1 MRWHPC
7 DGFIGAPPVQTAQPF
22 QRPLNTLRESTNA
35 VPTSNVFSAMRNTR
49 VIISAY
55 GGPEVLKLIE
65 EDLPEPSA
73 GQVRLKVLATGVA
86 FADVLMRYGMYPHM
100 PALPFSPGYDVVGVI
115 DQLGSG
121 VTNFVPGDRVTAMT
135 MIGGYAQYLCIP
147 ASELIRVPEGVDP
160 AEAVSLVL
168 NYATA
173 HQLIHRIADL
183 RPEQSVLIH
192 GAAGGVGTALLELG
206 QLAGLKMYGTASR
219 SKHGLVSSLG
229 GIPIDYKTDDFVVR
243 ILQMTRAGG
252 VDAVFD
258 AVGGM
263 NWWRSYKTLRSAG
276 KGSGGKLIGYG
287 MSSVIERGKASK
299 LRGAASFA
307 LLGLLGALPDGKV
320 ARWYSITSEKK
331 KHPEWFPEDL
341 AHLLRLLA
349 EKKIHPHVAER
360 LPLRE
365 AQRANDLIEHAKVS
379 GKIVLL
385 PQT

>member
-1 MRWHPC
+1 
-7 DGFIGAPPVQTAQPF
+7 
-22 QRPLNTLRESTNA
+22 
-35 VPTSNVFSAMRNTR
+35 MRNAR

-55 GGPEVLKLIE
+55 GGPEVLKLIDD
-65 EDLPEPSA
+65 DLPEPSA
-73 GQVRLKVLATGVA
+73 GQVRLKLLATGVA

-115 DQLGSG
+115 DKLGAG
-121 VTNFVPGDRVTAMT
+121 VTNFVPGDTVTAMT
-135 MIGGYAQYLCIP
+135 MIGGYSQYLCLT
-147 ASELIRVPEGVDP
+147 AADLVRVPGGLDP

-173 HQLIHRIADL
+173 HQLIHRIAEL
-183 RPEQSVLIH
+183 QPEQSVLIH
-192 GAAGGVGTALLELG
+192 GAAGGVGSALLELG
-206 QLAGLKMYGTASR
+206 QIAGLKMYGTASR

-229 GIPIDYKTDDFVVR
+229 GIPIDYKTDDFVARV
-243 ILQMTRAGG
+243 LQMTRGAG

-276 KGSGGKLIGYG
+276 KASGGKLIGYG
-287 MSSVIERGKASK
+287 MSSVVEQGKASK

-307 LLGLLGALPDGKV
+307 LIGLLGALPDGKV
-320 ARWYSITSEKK
+320 ARWYSITTERK

-341 AHLLRLLA
+341 AHLLNLLA

-385 PQT
+385 PQQ

>member
-1 MRWHPC
+1 
-7 DGFIGAPPVQTAQPF
+7 
-22 QRPLNTLRESTNA
+22 
-35 VPTSNVFSAMRNTR
+35 MRNTR

-115 DQLGSG
+115 DKLGSG
-121 VTNFVPGDRVTAMT
+121 VNNFVPGDRVTAMT

-183 RPEQSVLIH
+183 RPEQSVLIQ

-229 GIPIDYKTDDFVVR
+229 GIPIDYKTDDFVAR
-243 ILQMTRAGG
+243 ILQMTRGGG

>member
-1 MRWHPC
+1 M
-7 DGFIGAPPVQTAQPF
+7 G
-22 QRPLNTLRESTNA
+22 NA
-35 VPTSNVFSAMRNTR
+35 R

-65 EDLPEPSA
+65 EDSPEPLPD
-73 GQVRLKVLATGVA
+73 QVRLKVLATGVA

-115 DQLGSG
+115 DKLGSG
-121 VTNFVPGDRVTAMT
+121 VTSFAPGDMVAAMT
-135 MIGGYAQYLCIP
+135 MIGGYSQYLNIP
-147 ASELIRVPEGVDP
+147 ASELVRVPEGVDP

-173 HQLIHRIADL
+173 HQLIHRITEL
-183 RPEQSVLIH
+183 QPEQSVLIH

-219 SKHGLVSSLG
+219 SKHGLVSALG
-229 GIPIDYKTDDFVVR
+229 GIPIDYKTDDFVARV
-243 ILQMTRAGG
+243 LQMTRGAG
-252 VDAVFD
+252 VDTVFD

-307 LLGLLGALPDGKV
+307 LIGLLNALPDGKV
-320 ARWYSITSEKK
+320 ARWYSITTEKK

-341 AHLLRLLA
+341 AHLLKLLA

-365 AQRANDLIEHAKVS
+365 AQRANELIEHAKVS

-385 PQT
+385 PQP

>member
-1 MRWHPC
+1 MLASLSRPTAVQRFSNSSTTTFPSHP
-7 DGFIGAPPVQTAQPF
+7 
-22 QRPLNTLRESTNA
+22 
-35 VPTSNVFSAMRNTR
+35 
-49 VIISAY
+49 
-55 GGPEVLKLIE
+55 
-65 EDLPEPSA
+65 A
-73 GQVRLKVLATGVA
+73 GQVRLKLLATGVA

-115 DQLGSG
+115 DKLGAG
-121 VTNFVPGDRVTAMT
+121 VTNFVPGDTVTAMT
-135 MIGGYAQYLCIP
+135 MIGGYSQYLCLT
-147 ASELIRVPEGVDP
+147 AADLVRVPGGLDP

-173 HQLIHRIADL
+173 HQLIHRIAEL
-183 RPEQSVLIH
+183 QPEQSVLIH
-192 GAAGGVGTALLELG
+192 GAAGGVGSALLELG
-206 QLAGLKMYGTASR
+206 QIAGLKMYGTASR

-229 GIPIDYKTDDFVVR
+229 GIPIDYKTDDFVARV
-243 ILQMTRAGG
+243 LQMTRGAG

-276 KGSGGKLIGYG
+276 KASGGKLIGYG
-287 MSSVIERGKASK
+287 MSSVVEQGKASK

-307 LLGLLGALPDGKV
+307 LIGLLGALPDGKV
-320 ARWYSITSEKK
+320 ARWYSITTERK

-341 AHLLRLLA
+341 AHLLNLLA

-360 LPLRE
+360 LPPRE
-365 AQRANDLIEHAKVS
+365 AQRANDLIEHPKVS

-385 PQT
+385 PQQ